1 MGREEMIGSYNFH
14 FPAGS
19 MYWFRLAAL
28 APLLDDNFVSLKEFE
43 MEAGQLDGTLA
54 HAIERITGLIPA
66 NNEYS
71 IKSLNWSQES
81 KQ

>member
-1 MGREEMIGSYNFH
+1 MIDRYNFR

-28 APLLDDNFVSLKEFE
+28 APLLDDGFVSLDEFE

-66 NNEYS
+66 RNHYNIQNLIWE
-71 IKSLNWSQES
+71 N
-81 KQ
+81 